1 MPTNAFRADQ
11 IGSLLRPEPLL
22 EARDRFLAGEL
33 DAKRLEEMEDAAI
46 LKALVKQKECYIDV
60 YVDGEFRRT
69 GFMTNFTDSVH
80 GFESAVASAQSWRG
94 DKGNRPSPNIRIVKD
109 KLRFKNRMCAKDA
122 TFLKRHA
129 PGPFKITLPSPS
141 NFAMLCWQAG
151 VSAQAYPSRSEF
163 IADMAG
169 LIADEARTL
178 AEEGVRTFSTHR
190 FTLIGLTTSW

>member
-1 MPTNAFRADQ
+1 MHTNAFRADQ

-46 LKALVKQKECYIDV
+46 LKALAKQKECNIDV

-69 GFMTNFTDSVH
+69 GFMTNFSDSVH

-109 KLRFKNRMCAKDA
+109 KLRFEPDVREGRHV
-122 TFLKRHA
+122 LK
-129 PGPFKITLPSPS
+129 K
-141 NFAMLCWQAG
+141 
-151 VSAQAYPSRSEF
+151 
-163 IADMAG
+163 
-169 LIADEARTL
+169 ARAWAFQDHP
-178 AEEGVRTFSTHR
+178 AEPQ
-190 FTLIGLTTSW
+190 

>member
-22 EARDRFLAGEL
+22 EARDRFLDGQL

-46 LKALVKQKECYIDV
+46 LQALAKQKECNIDV

-94 DKGNRPSPNIRIVKD
+94 DKAIVRRLIYASSRISCGS
-109 KLRFKNRMCAKDA
+109 RTGCARK
-122 TFLKRHA
+122 T
-129 PGPFKITLPSPS
+129 
-141 NFAMLCWQAG
+141 Q
-151 VSAQAYPSRSEF
+151 RS
-163 IADMAG
+163 
-169 LIADEARTL
+169 
-178 AEEGVRTFSTHR
+178 
-190 FTLIGLTTSW
+190 

>member
-1 MPTNAFRADQ
+1 VPTNAFRADQ

-22 EARDRFLAGEL
+22 EARDRFLDGQL

-46 LKALVKQKECYIDV
+46 LQALAKQKGCNIDV

-109 KLRFKNRMCAKDA
+109 KAAVQEPDVRERRNV
-122 TFLKRHA
+122 LK
-129 PGPFKITLPSPS
+129 K
-141 NFAMLCWQAG
+141 
-151 VSAQAYPSRSEF
+151 
-163 IADMAG
+163 
-169 LIADEARTL
+169 ARAWAFQDHT
-178 AEEGVRTFSTHR
+178 AEPQ
-190 FTLIGLTTSW
+190 

>member
-1 MPTNAFRADQ
+1 MQNAFRADQ

-22 EARDRFLAGEL
+22 EARDRFLDGQL
-33 DAKRLEEMEDAAI
+33 DATRQEKMEDTAI
-46 LKALVKQKECYIDV
+46 LQALAKQQECNIDV

-69 GFMTNFTDSVH
+69 GFMTNFTDSVY
-80 GFESAVASAQSWRG
+80 GFESAVANAQSWRG

-122 TFLKRHA
+122 TFLKKHA

-151 VSAQAYPSRSEF
+151 VSAKAYPSRSEF
-163 IADMAG
+163 IS
-169 LIADEARTL
+169 E
-178 AEEGVRTFSTHR
+178 
-190 FTLIGLTTSW
+190 IGRAHV